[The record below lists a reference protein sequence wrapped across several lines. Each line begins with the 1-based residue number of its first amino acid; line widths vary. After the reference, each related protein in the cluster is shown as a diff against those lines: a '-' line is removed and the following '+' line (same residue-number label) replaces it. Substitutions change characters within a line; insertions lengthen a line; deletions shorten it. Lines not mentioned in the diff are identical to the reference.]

1 MGSLNLSLKPRAY
14 QAIGEDA
21 QMLLEML
28 RRTPDHTLPFTDKSD
43 PEAIRQEFGISKG
56 QFKRA
61 VGHLLKARLVSMVNG
76 KLILIKDPD
85 DE

>member
-1 MGSLNLSLKPRAY
+1 
-14 QAIGEDA
+14 
-21 QMLLEML
+21 MLLDML
-28 RRTPDHTLPFTDKSD
+28 RRMRVHSLPFTDKSD